1 MNKETKEFARSNIE
15 RLLNAF
21 QVLMYQGTI
30 TNDTKTFLS
39 GIVLNFSSVISN
51 TKVEK
56 DA

>member
-1 MNKETKEFARSNIE
+1 MNKETKEFAQYNIE

-39 GIVLNFSSVISN
+39 GIVLNISSVISN
-51 TKVEK
+51 TRVEK

>member
-1 MNKETKEFARSNIE
+1 MNKETKEFVQYNIE

-39 GIVLNFSSVISN
+39 GIVLNVSSVLNNI
-51 TKVEK
+51 KVNE

>member
-39 GIVLNFSSVISN
+39 GIVLNISSVISN